1 MPIQPGE
8 RDGSINSGEI
18 LFPYLRRHGGISTPH
33 TSGTDQ
39 GTDWR
44 ESDPEVE
51 PIVELYQSLHASY
64 EYPGAPRAETP
75 DKRYYHH
82 DEAWR
87 PAGFVWEAWAKGL
100 KIGVQASSDHV
111 GTHDAYACVLIP
123 ADETPT
129 RQDLIDAM
137 KRRHTY
143 AATDNIIL
151 DLRIGGHIMGDA
163 FETSEKPLVYAKV
176 IGTVPLERVVLIKN
190 NTFLYSVAPGSHKVE
205 FEFRDN
211 SAEPG
216 ESYYYIRAEQ
226 SDGSLAW
233 ASPIWVTYR

>member
-1 MPIQPGE
+1 M
-8 RDGSINSGEI
+8 
-18 LFPYLRRHGGISTPH
+18 LFPYLRRYGGISTPH
-33 TSGTDQ
+33 TSGSEQ

-44 ESDPEVE
+44 ESDEDVE
-51 PIVELYQSLHASY
+51 PIVEIYQSLHASY

-82 DEAWR
+82 GEPWL
-87 PAGFVWEAWAKGL
+87 PKGFVWNAWAKGI

-111 GTHDAYACVLIP
+111 GTHDSYACVLVP
-123 ADETPT
+123 SDKDLT

-137 KRRHTY
+137 KQRHTY

-151 DLRIGGHIMGDA
+151 DMRIGEHIMGDA
-163 FETSEKPLVYAKV
+163 FATTEQPVIKAKTVGTGPIARV
-176 IGTVPLERVVLIKN
+176 ILIKN
-190 NTFLYSVAPGSHKVE
+190 NEIVYTDTSGTKEVE
-205 FEFRDN
+205 FEYRDD

-226 SDGSLAW
+226 VDGSLAW
-233 ASPIWVTYR
+233 GSPIWVTYR